1 MKRTNK
7 TLIAGALVGAWML
20 GPGANE
26 AHAYIDPGT
35 GSSLLPAIGLI
46 FAVMS
51 AFAAVCFQHTK
62 RFCVWCYYGV
72 CGVFRKP
79 RADDDASPEAT

>member
-7 TLIAGALVGAWML
+7 TLLAGALVGAWML

-46 FAVMS
+46 FAVIQMHHYREQRRET
-51 AFAAVCFQHTK
+51 AAIELLRSFHN
-62 RFCVWCYYGV
+62 
-72 CGVFRKP
+72 P
-79 RADDDASPEAT
+79 